1 MVDTLSRAGLLDEAY
16 NLVRSMSVK
25 PDAAI
30 WRPFLSAC
38 CRYHQTKLGETTIEH
53 MACQSSGNYT
63 LLSNIYSSANR
74 WSDSEEVWKQRK
86 LKKVKKNKGLSWIEL
101 GGITHEFKAGDRSHP
116 DTEDIYHLLQDRG
129 YILTI
134 PQMFTRTRG
143 PIVVTVYEVRRNP
156 R

>member
-86 LKKVKKNKGLSWIEL
+86 LKKVKQNKGLSWVEL

-116 DTEDIYHLLQDRG
+116 DTEDIYHCCKIEDI
-129 YILTI
+129 Y
-134 PQMFTRTRG
+134 
-143 PIVVTVYEVRRNP
+143 
-156 R
+156 

>member
-1 MVDTLSRAGLLDEAY
+1 MVQVWRNEIRNTLIDWYHSEHSMTIDYSITPLIEHYGTMVDTLSRVGLLDEAY

-25 PDAAI
+25 PDAVI

-53 MACQSSGNYT
+53 MACQSSGDYT

-86 LKKVKKNKGLSWIEL
+86 LKKVKQNIGLS
-101 GGITHEFKAGDRSHP
+101 
-116 DTEDIYHLLQDRG
+116 
-129 YILTI
+129 
-134 PQMFTRTRG
+134 
-143 PIVVTVYEVRRNP
+143 
-156 R
+156 